1 MACAP
6 HRHFPLIACLALLAA
21 CVSQPVHDFSALQA
35 GMQAQ
40 MMEALGSMS
49 GASGETGELMRD
61 VMDLQRLTAQGKTRE
76 AKALQERIEARTAA
90 IKAQQPAIMA
100 QARQIKSESHEYN
113 FHTPVTLYHKPLTID
128 PADPS
133 TRTRGADIDS
143 AMRMMEELA
152 EVGRVRGDVV
162 AEEAAWRRIV
172 AMRES
177 TKGHEHPEVSHA
189 LGSLAEVHLRK
200 GDPRAAEPLYRR
212 AVAIMEKSRGPA
224 HPDTADALDHLA
236 EFHLAQGDLTNA
248 ETLTI
253 RSFSIRERSQDM
265 AARAASINNLG
276 VIRDRQGHAPEAMR
290 LFEQAFAHYEEAVQK
305 SGSDFGARRGAAVVQ
320 SNIGVM
326 AWKRNDV
333 SLALARLADAHERSD
348 HLLWTMMDIMSE
360 TQQIALM
367 DGIAAETN
375 ALIAFQQGAARVQ
388 PAAARL
394 ALTIVLQRKGRVL
407 ESLGRLNQDARA
419 MPVTTNV
426 RRDADIGDA
435 EEDDFFGDGPGA
447 KPVAVLIEE
456 LAGVRSRIA
465 NQRLNASRAV
475 DPVKHRAEIVEMERL
490 ERALQAKITDR
501 TRRAQQQR
509 GEDERKAS
517 RTERRQPA
525 TREPNARRQ
534 MLTPLDSQA
543 LLRQIAATRK
553 QEIEDARQ
561 MWLRGQPNIV
571 ADVQRALPPDAAL
584 LELAL
589 YRPFDPGEASSGVN
603 QVPARYVAYVLLP
616 NGNPTAVDLG
626 EAAAIDRLVATMRR
640 AMMQPT
646 GTGAATFAR
655 RLDQILMRPIRP
667 LLGAATHLFISPEAT
682 LHTVPFG
689 ALRDETD
696 RYLIQ
701 RYTLTYLTSGRDLLR
716 PGKPIPA
723 RSDALI
729 IADPAFGAPTAT
741 VATASPTAPGQ
752 RSVDLSNAEWE
763 SLPGTATEARAIHAL
778 WPSARLLTGRDAT
791 ETALKQVR
799 GPRILHVASH
809 GFFLPD
815 QRDSNSD
822 AKGPRARENPLL
834 RSGLVLAGANG
845 LAASG
850 DDGILTALEAA
861 SLDLSGTGLV
871 VLSACE
877 TGLGEIQ
884 NGEGVYGLRRALSI
898 AGAQSQVISLWK
910 VADDAT
916 SDLMVELYRRL
927 QAGTGRSAALR
938 EAQLKL
944 LADRNTSHPFFWAG
958 FIASGEWRSL
968 ATD

>member
-1 MACAP
+1 
-6 HRHFPLIACLALLAA
+6 
-21 CVSQPVHDFSALQA
+21 
-35 GMQAQ
+35 MQAQ
-40 MMEALGSMS
+40 MMEALASASGGMS
-49 GASGETGELMRD
+49 GEMGEMVRD
-61 VMDLQRLTAQGKTRE
+61 TMELQRLTAQGKTKE

-90 IKAQQPAIMA
+90 LTARQPVIMA
-100 QARQIKSESHEYN
+100 QMRQVKSEFHEYT
-113 FHTPVTLYHKPLTID
+113 FQAPLALYHKPLTID

-133 TRTRGADIDS
+133 TRTRGPDIDA
-143 AMRMMEELA
+143 AMRWMNELA

-172 AMRES
+172 AKRES
-177 TKGHEHPEVSHA
+177 TNGPAHPDVALA
-189 LGSLAEVHLRK
+189 LGSLAEVLLRK

-212 AVAIMEKSRGPA
+212 ALAIMEKASGPA

-236 EFHLAQGDLTNA
+236 EFHLAQGDLANA

-253 RSFSIRERSQDM
+253 RSFSIRERSPDM

-276 VIRDRQGHAPEAMR
+276 VIRDRQGHHPEAMR
-290 LFEQAFAHYEEAVQK
+290 LFEQALAHYKEVAQK
-305 SGSDFGARRGAAVVQ
+305 SDTDFGARRGEAVIQ
-320 SNIGVM
+320 SNIGVL

-333 SLALARLADAHERSD
+333 PLALARLADAHERSD

-360 TQQIALM
+360 AQQIALM
-367 DGIAAETN
+367 DDIAAETN
-375 ALIAFQQGAARVQ
+375 ALIAFQQGAARAH
-388 PAAARL
+388 PAAGRL

-407 ESLGRLNQDARA
+407 ESLGRVNRDARA
-419 MPVTTNV
+419 APTTTNV
-426 RRDADIGDA
+426 RRDPATGAD
-435 EEDDFFGDGPGA
+435 EEDDFLDDGPGA
-447 KPVAVLIEE
+447 KPVSALIEE

-465 NQRLNASRAV
+465 NHKLNASRAV
-475 DPVKHRAEIVEMERL
+475 DPAKHRAEIGEMERV

-509 GEDERKAS
+509 GEDDRDARRIER
-517 RTERRQPA
+517 TQPA
-525 TREPNARRQ
+525 APEPNARRP
-534 MLTPLDSQA
+534 MLPALD
-543 LLRQIAATRK
+543 RQTLSRQVEEMRK
-553 QEIEDARQ
+553 QAIEDERQ
-561 MWLRGQPNIV
+561 TWLRGQPNIV

-584 LELAL
+584 LEFAL
-589 YRPFDPGEASSGVN
+589 YRPFDPGDQASADAA
-603 QVPARYVAYVLLP
+603 ARYVAYVLRP
-616 NGNPTAVDLG
+616 QGDPIAVDLG
-626 EAAAIDRLVATMRR
+626 EAAAIDRLIAMMRR

-646 GTGAATFAR
+646 GSGAATFAR
-655 RLDQILMRPIRP
+655 RLDQILMRPIRSH
-667 LLGAATHLFISPEAT
+667 LDTATHIFISPEAA

-689 ALRDETD
+689 ALQDEAN

-716 PGKPIPA
+716 SGKPVPA

-729 IADPAFGAPTAT
+729 IADPAFGSPAT
-741 VATASPTAPGQ
+741 TLAVASAATPGQ
-752 RSVDLSNAEWE
+752 RSVDLASAEWE

-799 GPRILHVASH
+799 GPRILHIASH

-815 QRDSNSD
+815 QRDTGKD
-822 AKGPRARENPLL
+822 AKARRTRENPLL

-845 LAASG
+845 LAAG
-850 DDGILTALEAA
+850 ADDGILTALEAA

-877 TGLGEIQ
+877 TGLGDIQ

-898 AGAQSQVISLWK
+898 AGAASQVISLWK

-916 SDLMVELYRRL
+916 SDLMVEFYRRL
-927 QAGTGRSAALR
+927 RSGTGRSAALR

-944 LADRNTSHPFFWAG
+944 LADRNTAHPFFWAG

>member
-1 MACAP
+1 MARAP
-6 HRHFPLIACLALLAA
+6 LRHLPPIACLALLAA
-21 CVSQPVHDFSALQA
+21 CALQPVHDFSALQA

-40 MMEALGSMS
+40 MMEALASMS
-49 GASGETGELMRD
+49 GGSGETGELMRD
-61 VMDLQRLTAQGKTRE
+61 AMEMQRLTAQGKTKE
-76 AKALQERIEARTAA
+76 AKALQDRIEARTAA
-90 IKAQQPAIMA
+90 IKAAQPAMMA
-100 QARQIKSESHEYN
+100 QMRQVRSEFHEYT
-113 FHTPVTLYHKPLTID
+113 FDAPLTLYHKPLTID
-128 PADPS
+128 PADPT
-133 TRTRGADIDS
+133 TRTRGPDIDS
-143 AMRMMEELA
+143 AMRMMNEFA

-172 AMRES
+172 GKRES
-177 TKGHEHPEVSHA
+177 AGGPEHPEVSLA
-189 LGSLAEVHLRK
+189 LGSLAEVLLRK
-200 GDPRAAEPLYRR
+200 GDPQAAEPLYRR
-212 AVAIMEKSRGPA
+212 ALAIMEKARGPS

-236 EFHLAQGDLTNA
+236 EFHLAQGDLANA
-248 ETLTI
+248 ESLTI
-253 RSFSIRERSQDM
+253 RSFSIREQSRDM

-290 LFEQAFAHYEEAVQK
+290 LFEQAFAHYEDAVQK
-305 SGSDFGARRGAAVVQ
+305 SGTDFGPRRGAAVVQ
-320 SNIGVM
+320 SNIGVL

-333 SLALARLADAHERSD
+333 PLALARLANAHERSD
-348 HLLWTMMDIMSE
+348 HLLWPMMENMSE
-360 TQQIALM
+360 AQQIALM

-375 ALIAFQQGAARVQ
+375 ALIAFQQGAARSI

-407 ESLGRLNQDARA
+407 ESLSRVIQAARA
-419 MPVTTNV
+419 TPTAT
-426 RRDADIGDA
+426 RTSAQREADA
-435 EEDDFFGDGPGA
+435 EEEELLGDGTGT
-447 KPVAVLIEE
+447 KPVAALMEE
-456 LAGVRSRIA
+456 LAGLRSRIA
-465 NQRLNASRAV
+465 NHKLNASRAL
-475 DPVKHRAEIVEMERL
+475 DAARHRAELSDMESR
-490 ERALQAKITDR
+490 ERALQARIADR
-501 TRRAQQQR
+501 TRRDQQR
-509 GEDERKAS
+509 RGDEEREAK
-517 RTERRQPA
+517 RTDRRQAQSFDLRAWQQLPS
-525 TREPNARRQ
+525 RDPQSIARDFAE
-534 MLTPLDSQA
+534 M
-543 LLRQIAATRK
+543 RK
-553 QEIEDARQ
+553 QEIEEARQ
-561 MWLRGQPNIV
+561 MWLSGQPDIV
-571 ADVQRALPPDAAL
+571 AHVQRTLPADAAL

-589 YRPFDPGEASSGVN
+589 YRPFDPSNPSPGDAAA
-603 QVPARYVAYVLLP
+603 PARYVAYILLP
-616 NGNPTAVDLG
+616 QGDPIGVDLG

-667 LLGAATHLFISPEAT
+667 HLGAATHLFISPEAT

-689 ALRDETD
+689 ALRDESD

-701 RYTLTYLTSGRDLLR
+701 RYTLTYLASGRDLLR

-729 IADPAFGAPTAT
+729 IADPAFGSPTTT
-741 VATASPTAPGQ
+741 VAAASTVAPAQ

-778 WPSARLLTGRDAT
+778 WPSARLLTGREAT

-799 GPRILHVASH
+799 GPRILHIASH

-815 QRDSNSD
+815 QRDTGND
-822 AKGPRARENPLL
+822 AKAPRARENPLL

-927 QAGTGRSAALR
+927 QGGTGRSAALR
-938 EAQLKL
+938 AAQLKL
-944 LADRNTSHPFFWAG
+944 LADRNTAHPFFWAG

-968 ATD
+968 AAD